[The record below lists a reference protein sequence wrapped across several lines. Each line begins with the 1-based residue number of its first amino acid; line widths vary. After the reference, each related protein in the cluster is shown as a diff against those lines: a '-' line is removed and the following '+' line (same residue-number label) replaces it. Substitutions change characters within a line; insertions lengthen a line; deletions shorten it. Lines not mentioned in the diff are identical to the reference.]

1 LKPVKEAKKYAKT
14 FINIVGIEEAPKAL
28 AELALLDSLMTKSR
42 EFRSLLVNPGFS
54 SVERESGLK
63 QVAARLG
70 MSEKA
75 AKFVMHLAQIGVI
88 SVLSEIIKAATVIYL
103 EKKKRAKATVM
114 TPVEI
119 SAKNEERLKAS
130 LKKLLEKDVDI
141 EYVMDPSLLGGILV
155 KVGSTM
161 YDSSIK
167 GQLRLLKD
175 ELIKG

>member
-28 AELALLDSLMTKSR
+28 AEMALMESLMTKSR

-54 SVERESGLK
+54 SVERATGLK
-63 QVAARLG
+63 QMASRLA
-70 MSEKA
+70 MSEKTV
-75 AKFVMHLAQIGVI
+75 KFVTHLAQVGVI
-88 SVLSEIIKAATVIYL
+88 SVLSEIIKAATLIYL
-103 EKKKRAKATVM
+103 EKKKRAKATVL

-119 SAKNEERLKAS
+119 SANNEERLKAS